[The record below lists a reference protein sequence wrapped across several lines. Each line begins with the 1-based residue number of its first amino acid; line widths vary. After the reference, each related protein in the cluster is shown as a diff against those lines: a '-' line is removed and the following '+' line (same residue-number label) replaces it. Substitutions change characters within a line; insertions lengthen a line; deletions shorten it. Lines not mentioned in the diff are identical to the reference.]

1 MALQGDYIYTGYLP
15 NVGMV
20 RVFQDLDSTVC
31 VFAISKAGERH
42 YVARTRIAARKI
54 AKKTVPQVEVSFS
67 QPTLF

>member
-31 VFAISKAGERH
+31 VFAISESGERH
-42 YVARTRIAARKI
+42 YVTRNRISARKVF
-54 AKKTVPQVEVSFS
+54 KKAIPKVELDFI